1 MLHRMIS
8 SIVCFAWFVLFATL
22 AHGQSVRFVVDGFDG
37 REFPGELNLPEKG
50 NRPAPVVV
58 MLPGTDGVDQRQGF
72 YRSRLLPAGIG
83 TFVVDTK
90 SGVYTSRRNRPKM
103 DRFIPV
109 GYEAMRLLRQ
119 RPDVDGERIGVMG
132 WSFGAGMA
140 LRLARLG
147 SQQRWLE
154 SDERAFAAYVGIY
167 GGCTRSRRV
176 NLPDVPILI
185 LFGTADEYTEPDRCD
200 VFRELNT
207 NVTVVYFKG
216 AHHGFDKELVN
227 KSPGGRTMR
236 WNREAAEKSRG
247 HVVDFFKKVLLS
259 GDR

>member
-1 MLHRMIS
+1 MLKTIPAAAV
-8 SIVCFAWFVLFATL
+8 IVLWAILAAA
-22 AHGQSVRFVVDGFDG
+22 AHGQSVRFVVDAFDG
-37 REFPGELNLPEKG
+37 REFAGELHLPEKG
-50 NRPAPVVV
+50 TGPAPVVV

-109 GYEAMRLLRQ
+109 GYEAMRLLRR

-140 LRLARLG
+140 LRLARLS
-147 SQQRWLE
+147 SQQRWLQ
-154 SDERAFAAYVGIY
+154 SDERGFAAYVGLY
-167 GGCTRSRRV
+167 GGCTRRRGV

-185 LFGTADEYTEPDRCD
+185 LFGTADNFTDPARCD
-200 VFRELNT
+200 VFRDRHT
-207 NVTVVYFKG
+207 NVTVVYFEG

-227 KSPGGRTMR
+227 KSPGGRIMR
-236 WNREAAEKSRG
+236 WDRNTAEKSRER
-247 HVVDFFKKVLLS
+247 VVEFFKKVLLS
-259 GDR
+259 ADR

>member
-1 MLHRMIS
+1 MHRMIS
-8 SIVCFAWFVLFATL
+8 SIAGIALLVLFAAV

-83 TFVVDTK
+83 TIVVDTK

-140 LRLARLG
+140 LRLARQ
-147 SQQRWLE
+147 SSRQRWLR
-154 SDERAFAAYVGIY
+154 SDERGFAAYVGLY
-167 GGCTRSRRV
+167 GGCTRRRGV
-176 NLPDVPILI
+176 NLSDVPILI
-185 LFGTADEYTEPDRCD
+185 LFGTADEYADPDRCD
-200 VFRELNT
+200 VFRELHA
-207 NVTVVYFKG
+207 NVNVVYFRG

-227 KSPGGRTMR
+227 KNPGGRTMR
-236 WNREAAEKSRG
+236 WNRNAAEKSRE
-247 HVVDFFKKVLLS
+247 HVVEFFKKVLLS